1 MEKGQIT
8 SAWGEAKIVNQCNV
22 KKRKTIQRNSQSNS
36 AKVCKIVWKM
46 NLKKKEKMF
55 KYIT

>member
-8 SAWGEAKIVNQCNV
+8 SALGEAKIANQSNV
-22 KKRKTIQRNSQSNS
+22 KKNVKLFKSNS

>member
-22 KKRKTIQRNSQSNS
+22 KKRKTIQRNS